1 MKKNTI
7 LKTTFNEYKIV
18 KQIGEGG
25 NGTVYKA
32 VDYDNLPVAI
42 KVVPKNISREKL
54 KRFKNEIYFCLNN
67 PNDYIIEVLDNG
79 IYSDGEQEYVFYVM
93 PLYAKSLR
101 QLMKDGI
108 SPDQSMKTFADVCKG
123 LAFAHSKGCIHRDLK
138 PENILFD
145 GKNHYIIAD
154 FGIAHFQDSDKFTTV
169 ETKESS
175 RLANFSYHAPE
186 QIENS
191 GSITAA
197 TDIFA
202 LGLILNEM
210 FTGKIPS
217 GDNYKKISEVNT
229 DFTFLDKVVQKMLS
243 QNPNDRYQ
251 NIDELNIDFEA
262 RKKAFEN
269 NKKIAVLSQ
278 PLVEGEARNYL
289 SDNPICVEKIELSN
303 GELIAKLSNTP
314 NIEWQCFYE
323 KSLSQFKSFPVCYK
337 NFRFFGDEARYELD
351 GYLIADNNQY
361 LIKELIIDFKQAVE
375 IANKLYAQKV
385 VAEYQKRRQQEI
397 ARRQAEIQRLE
408 SENKFND
415 FLKGLL

>member
-7 LKTTFNEYKIV
+7 LKTAFDEYTIV
-18 KQIGEGG
+18 EQIGEGG
-25 NGTVYKA
+25 NGTVYKVSDSA
-32 VDYDNLPVAI
+32 NLPVAI

-54 KRFKNEIYFCLNN
+54 KRFKNEIYFCLKN
-67 PNDYIIEVLDNG
+67 PNDYIIKVLDNG
-79 IYSDGEQEYVFYVM
+79 VYSDEKQEYIFYVM

-101 QLMKDGI
+101 QLMKEGI
-108 SPDQSMKTFADVCKG
+108 FPDQSMKAFADICKG

-145 GKNHYIIAD
+145 GKSHYIIAD

-169 ETKESS
+169 ETRESS

-217 GDNYKKISEVNT
+217 GDNYKKISEVNA
-229 DFTFLDKVVQKMLS
+229 DFAFLDKVVQKMLS
-243 QNPNDRYQ
+243 QNPNGRYQ
-251 NIDELNIDFEA
+251 SIDELNIDFEA

-278 PLVEGEARNYL
+278 PLVEGEARDFL
-289 SDNPICVEKIELSN
+289 TDNPIKILDCFINN
-303 GELIAKLSNTP
+303 GQLIAKLSNTP
-314 NIEWQCFYE
+314 NDWWE
-323 KSLSQFKSFPVCYK
+323 KCYDSALSYYTSSPFCYK
-337 NFRFFGDEARYELD
+337 NFVFMGNEARYDLE
-351 GYLIADNNQY
+351 GYLQY
-361 LIKELIIDFKQAVE
+361 GNSKQLVESLIKDFKQAVE
-375 IANKLYAQKV
+375 NANRIYAEIA
-385 VAEYQKRRQQEI
+385 ESSYQERRRQEI

-408 SENKFND
+408 SENEFND

>member
-7 LKTTFNEYKIV
+7 LKTTFDEYKIIE
-18 KQIGEGG
+18 QIGEGG

-32 VDYDNLPVAI
+32 VDSDNLLVAI
-42 KVVPKNISREKL
+42 KVVPKNISREKV

-79 IYSDGEQEYVFYVM
+79 IYSDGKQEYSFYVM

-101 QLMKDGI
+101 QLMKEGI
-108 SPDQSMKTFADVCKG
+108 SPDQSMKAFADICKG

-145 GKNHYIIAD
+145 GKSHYIIAD
-154 FGIAHFQDSDKFTTV
+154 FGIAHFQDSDKLTTV
-169 ETKESS
+169 ETKDSS

-186 QIENS
+186 QIEA
-191 GSITAA
+191 GGFITSA

-217 GDNYKKISEVNT
+217 GDNYKKISEVNS
-229 DFTFLDKVVQKMLS
+229 DFAFLDKVVQKMLS
-243 QNPNDRYQ
+243 QNPKDRYQ
-251 NIDELNIDFEA
+251 SINELNIDYEA

-269 NKKIAVLSQ
+269 NKKIAALSQ
-278 PLVEGEARNYL
+278 PLVEGEAHDYL
-289 SDNPICVEKIELSN
+289 TDNPIKVLNLEIKS
-303 GELIAKLSNTP
+303 GELIIDLSNSP
-314 NIEWQCFYE
+314 NTVWESCYYNA
-323 KSLSQFKSFPVCYK
+323 LSSYTSGPVCYK
-337 NFRFFGDEARYELD
+337 NFRFYKNKAHYDLRGILD
-351 GYLIADNNQY
+351 CGNSEQLVKS
-361 LIKELIIDFKQAVE
+361 LVGEFKKAVE
-375 IANKLYAQKV
+375 RANQIYAQRV
-385 VAEYQKRRQQEI
+385 VASYQERQQQEI
-397 ARRQAEIQRLE
+397 TRRQAEIERLE

>member
-7 LKTTFNEYKIV
+7 LKTAFDEYTIV
-18 KQIGEGG
+18 EQIGEGG

-32 VDYDNLPVAI
+32 TDSDNSVVAI
-42 KVVPKNISREKL
+42 KVVPKSISKEKL
-54 KRFKNEIYFCLNN
+54 KRFKNEIYFCLKN
-67 PNDYIIEVLDNG
+67 PNDYIIKVLDNG
-79 IYSDGEQEYVFYVM
+79 VYSDGIQEYIFYVM

-108 SPDQSMKTFADVCKG
+108 SPDQSMKAFAEICKG
-123 LAFAHSKGCIHRDLK
+123 LAFAHSKGCVHRDLK

-145 GKNHYIIAD
+145 GKSHYIIAD
-154 FGIAHFQDSDKFTTV
+154 FGIAHFQDSDKLTTV
-169 ETKESS
+169 ETREGS

-217 GDNYKKISEVNT
+217 GDNYKKISEVNA
-229 DFTFLDKVVQKMLS
+229 DFAFLDKVVQKMLS

-251 NIDELNIDFEA
+251 CIDELNIDFEA

-269 NKKIAVLSQ
+269 DKKIAVLNQ
-278 PLVEGEARNYL
+278 PLVEGEAKDYL
-289 SDNPICVEKIELSN
+289 TDNPIRIEKINLSK
-303 GELIAKLSNTP
+303 GELIAKLTNMP
-314 NIEWQCFYE
+314 NDRWERCYYSALNHFTSSPY
-323 KSLSQFKSFPVCYK
+323 CYK
-337 NFRFFGDEARYELD
+337 NFRFMGNEARYYLD
-351 GYLIADNNQY
+351 GYLMNDNNKY
-361 LIKELIIDFKQAVE
+361 LVKELIGEFKQAIE
-375 IANKLYAQKV
+375 SANQTYAEEV
-385 VAEYQKRRQQEI
+385 VDAYKKRKQQEI

-408 SENKFND
+408 SENKINE
-415 FLKGLL
+415 FLKDLL

>member
-7 LKTTFNEYKIV
+7 LKTTFDEYKIIE
-18 KQIGEGG
+18 QIGEGG

-32 VDYDNLPVAI
+32 VDSDNLLVAI
-42 KVVPKNISREKL
+42 KVVPKNISREKV

-79 IYSDGEQEYVFYVM
+79 IYSDGKQEYSFYVM

-101 QLMKDGI
+101 QLMKEGI
-108 SPDQSMKTFADVCKG
+108 SPDQSMKAFADICKG

-145 GKNHYIIAD
+145 GKSHYIIAD
-154 FGIAHFQDSDKFTTV
+154 FGIAHFQDSDKLTTV
-169 ETKESS
+169 ETKDSS

-186 QIENS
+186 QIEAG
-191 GSITAA
+191 GSITSA

-217 GDNYKKISEVNT
+217 GDNYKKISEVNA
-229 DFTFLDKVVQKMLS
+229 DFAFLDKVVQKMLS

-251 NIDELNIDFEA
+251 SIDELNIDFEA

-269 NKKIAVLSQ
+269 NKQIAALSQ
-278 PLVEGEARNYL
+278 PLVEGEARDYL
-289 SDNPICVEKIELSN
+289 TDNPVRIEKIELNN
-303 GELIAKLSNTP
+303 GVLIASLSNTP
-314 NIEWQCFYE
+314 NNDWQQLYVN
-323 KSLSQFKSFPVCYK
+323 SLSQFTYTPVCYR
-337 NFRFFGDEARYELD
+337 NFKFWGNQARYKIGDHLQY
-351 GYLIADNNQY
+351 GNSNQ
-361 LIKELIIDFKQAVE
+361 LVEALVKDFKQAVE
-375 IANKLYAQKV
+375 NTNQIYAQRV
-385 VAEYQKRRQQEI
+385 IAAYQKRRQQEI
-397 ARRQAEIQRLE
+397 ACRQAEIARLE
-408 SENKFND
+408 NENMFND

>member
-1 MKKNTI
+1 MKKKTI
-7 LKTTFNEYKIV
+7 LKTAFDEYTIV
-18 KQIGEGG
+18 EQIGEGG
-25 NGTVYKA
+25 NGTVHKA
-32 VDYDNLPVAI
+32 TDSDNLSVAI
-42 KVVPKNISREKL
+42 KVVPKNISKEKL
-54 KRFKNEIYFCLNN
+54 KRFKNEIYFCLKN
-67 PNDYIIEVLDNG
+67 PNDYIIKVLDNG
-79 IYSDGEQEYVFYVM
+79 VYFDGIQDYIFCVM

-101 QLMKDGI
+101 QLMKEGI
-108 SPDQSMKTFADVCKG
+108 SSDQSMKAFADICKG

-145 GKNHYIIAD
+145 GKSHYIIAD
-154 FGIAHFQDSDKFTTV
+154 FGIAHFQDSDKLTTV

-186 QIENS
+186 QIEAS
-191 GSITAA
+191 GAINAA

-217 GDNYKKISEVNT
+217 GDNYKKIAEVNS
-229 DFTFLDKVVQKMLS
+229 DFAFLDKVVQKMLS

-251 NIDELNIDFEA
+251 NIDELSIDFEA

-269 NKKIAVLSQ
+269 DKKVAILSQ
-278 PLVEGEARNYL
+278 PLVEGEARDYL
-289 SDNPICVEKIELSN
+289 TDNPIKILDWYINN
-303 GELIAKLSNTP
+303 GQLIVKLSNSP
-314 NIEWQCFYE
+314 NDLWGR
-323 KSLSQFKSFPVCYK
+323 CYDSALDHFTRSPFCYR
-337 NFRFFGDEARYELD
+337 NFVFLGDEARYEAD
-351 GYLIADNNQY
+351 NYLITDNNKY
-361 LIKELIIDFKQAVE
+361 LVKELIGEFKQAVE
-375 IANKLYAQKV
+375 NANRIYAQRV
-385 VAEYQKRRQQEI
+385 VASFQERRRQEI